1 MTRAGRGLPL
11 LVAKRVVLVP
21 GVPALLPAYA
31 SLVDPIPE
39 LRAACREAMVWLAEP
54 GVPIVVHC
62 PHRSLRL
69 AEHLIAEAGAVAGHQ
84 VPPPQPE
91 NLDAVLVVGNGSARR
106 TEKAPGFLD
115 DRAEAFDAALGAA
128 LRQPDPAA
136 LASLDRLLARE
147 LRADTESISWL
158 GGDDVL
164 TPTHRAAVLY
174 DDDPFGVQYWVI
186 RWELSD
192 D

>member
-11 LVAKRVVLVP
+11 LLAKRVVLVP

-39 LRAACREAMVWLAEP
+39 LRAACRAAMTWLAEP
-54 GVPIVVHC
+54 GVPIVVHST
-62 PHRSLRL
+62 RQGLSV
-69 AEHLIAEAGAVAGHQ
+69 AEHLIAEAGAVANHRVQ
-84 VPPPQPE
+84 PPVPE
-91 NLDAVLVVGNGSARR
+91 NLDAVLVVGNGSACR

-115 DRAEAFDAALGAA
+115 PRADAFDAELGSA
-128 LRQPDPAA
+128 LRQPDPVA
-136 LASLDRLLARE
+136 LRSLDRSLARQ
-147 LRADTESISWL
+147 LRADTESIGWL
-158 GGDDVL
+158 GGDEVL
-164 TPTHRAAVLY
+164 TPQHRAEVLY